1 MSVHAGEEIRFVKP
15 SRYNSIYSID
25 DSTII
30 AYNTFTTQQISLTP
44 AQFAAVEA
52 FYTDPAGDSFER
64 AGLHDLRETLLK
76 AGMLVPDDLDER
88 ARVAATHAAARIR
101 NRDFNLTVIPTLACN
116 FRCKYCFSYAR
127 SGRMSLELQD
137 ALMRFAET
145 KMDQAE
151 KFAIFWYG
159 GEPTLCMDI
168 IEGLSARLHDL
179 AATYK
184 VPMDGASI
192 VTNGYRLTRP
202 IALRLKAAGVVYA
215 QVTLDGDRLTHD
227 ARRPLIG
234 GRPSFDRILHNLAEV
249 QDLLKISVRIN
260 VDRANTGA
268 AIAAL
273 DALSEYGLR
282 GQVKPYFALVRPY
295 SEACGDISGA
305 CLSDREF
312 GALDIEL
319 SKQALL
325 RGFPVL
331 RYPLSLLSG
340 ACETGDPLA
349 YVVAPDGY
357 LFKCWNEASRGADW
371 SVGSLLTLDRTPAQ
385 EANLRMFLDWDPA
398 SDHECGDCR
407 LLPICMGGCAHMRLR
422 HLSQTDC
429 ATWRY
434 VLGETLGIRHKL
446 EELSRSL
453 VKTVEPG
460 SQATRV

>member
-1 MSVHAGEEIRFVKP
+1 MRP
-15 SRYNSIYSID
+15 SRYNYFYSID
-25 DSTII
+25 ESAILGF
-30 AYNTFTTQQISLTP
+30 NTFTTTQISLTE
-44 AQFAAVEA
+44 AQFAAIEV
-52 FYTDPAGDSFER
+52 FYADPAEDSFER
-64 AGLHDLRETLLK
+64 SGLPGLRDTLLE

-88 ARVAATHAAARIR
+88 ARVAATHTAALAG
-101 NRDFNLTVIPTLACN
+101 NRCLGLTLIPTLACN
-116 FRCKYCFSYAR
+116 FRCNYCFSYAR
-127 SGRMSLELQD
+127 RGRMSLELQE
-137 ALMRFAET
+137 ALVRFAET

-151 KFAIFWYG
+151 KLTIFWYG

-168 IEGLSARLHDL
+168 IERLGARLHDL
-179 AATYK
+179 AVTHK
-184 VPMDGASI
+184 VPVDGDSL

-202 IALRLKAAGVVYA
+202 VAQRLKAAGVVYA

-234 GRPSFDRILHNLAEV
+234 GRPSFDRILHNLTKV
-249 QDLLKISVRIN
+249 HDLLKISVRIN
-260 VDRANTGA
+260 VDRANTAA

-282 GQVKPYFALVRPY
+282 GKVKPYFAFVRPY

-312 GALDIEL
+312 SALDIEL

-371 SVGSLLTLDRTPAQ
+371 SVGSLLTPECTPAQ
-385 EANLRMFLDWDPA
+385 EANLRMYLDWDPSA
-398 SDHECGDCR
+398 DPECGECR

-453 VKTVEPG
+453 GQPVELG
-460 SQATRV
+460 SQSTMM